1 MKILL
6 LGEYSNLHNSLK
18 QALINMG
25 HEVLLVGN
33 ADGFK
38 KYQTDILIKSHLED
52 YLLFKL
58 IARLFVRIFKINIFE
73 IEIYLRAKKIVN
85 KLQGF
90 DFVQL
95 INENSF
101 KTSPLLEI
109 KLLKQIFKNNKKVFL
124 LSCGVDSVSVKHA
137 ISKKLKYSILT
148 PLFENASLEKKYK
161 PILKYKRKNY
171 LALGEFVQKHVNGI
185 ISSDLDYHIPY
196 LNKKKYLGMIPN
208 PINIQKIKY
217 YGINKSKK
225 ISILHA
231 INSSNKIKKG
241 NKFFEEALEIIDK
254 KFKSKISIVTTYDLP
269 YKEHLENLKKCDIL
283 LDMVYAYDQGYNAL
297 EAMAMGKIVFSGA
310 EEEWLK
316 LYNIKEDTTVINALP
331 NTMKVVEKLIWL
343 IENPK
348 ILKSISVNARKFIE
362 KNHDFEKIS
371 TKYIKI
377 WEN

>member
-18 QALINMG
+18 QALTKMG

-33 ADGFK
+33 GDGFK
-38 KYQTDILIKSHLED
+38 NYETDILIKSHLSD

-58 IARLFVRIFKINIFE
+58 MARLFMRIFKINIFE
-73 IEIYLRAKKIVN
+73 IEIYVRSKKIVN
-85 KLQGF
+85 KLRGF
-90 DFVQL
+90 DVVQL

-101 KTSPLLEI
+101 KTSPLFEI
-109 KLLKQIFKNNKKVFL
+109 KLLKQIFKNNNNVFL
-124 LSCGVDSVSVKHA
+124 LSCGVDSVSVKYA
-137 ISKKLKYSILT
+137 MSKKLKYSILT
-148 PLFENASLEKKYK
+148 PLFEDASLEKKFE
-161 PILKYKRKNY
+161 PILKYDRENF
-171 LALGEFVQKHVNGI
+171 LALGKFVQENVNGI

-208 PINIQKIKY
+208 PINTQKIKY

-231 INSSNKIKKG
+231 INSNNKIKKG
-241 NKFFEEALEIIDK
+241 NRFFEEALQIIEK
-254 KFKSKISIVTTYDLP
+254 KFKGKINVITTYDLP

-297 EAMAMGKIVFSGA
+297 EAMAMGKIVFTGA
-310 EEEWLK
+310 EDEWLK
-316 LYNIKEDTTVINALP
+316 LYNIKEDTVVINAEP
-331 NTMKVVEKLIWL
+331 NTIRVVEKLVWL

-348 ILKSISVNARKFIE
+348 MLKSISINARKFIE
-362 KNHDFEKIS
+362 KNHDFKKIT
-371 TKYIKI
+371 TKYIKT
-377 WEN
+377 WEE

>member
-18 QALINMG
+18 QALLNMG

-33 ADGFK
+33 GDGFK
-38 KYQTDILIKSHLED
+38 KYETDILIKSHLAD
-52 YLLFKL
+52 YSLFNL
-58 IARLFVRIFKINIFE
+58 IARLFMKIFKINIFD
-73 IEIYLRAKKIVN
+73 IEIYFRAKKILR
-85 KLQGF
+85 KLRGF
-90 DFVQL
+90 DVVQL

-109 KLLKQIFKNNKKVFL
+109 KLLKQIFQNNNNVFL

-137 ISKKLKYSILT
+137 MSKKLKYSILT
-148 PLFENASLEKKYK
+148 PLFEDASLKKKYE
-161 PILKYKRKNY
+161 PILKYNKENY
-171 LALGEFVQKHVNGI
+171 LALGKFVQKNIKGI

-208 PINIQKIKY
+208 PINTQKIKY

-241 NKFFEEALEIIDK
+241 NRFFEEALKIIDE
-254 KFKSKISIVTTYDLP
+254 KFKDKISINTTYDLP
-269 YKEHLENLKKCDIL
+269 YIEHLENLKKCDIL

-297 EAMAMGKIVFSGA
+297 EAMAMGKIVFTGA
-310 EEEWLK
+310 EDEWLK
-316 LYNIKEDTTVINALP
+316 LYNIKEDTVVINAVP
-331 NTMKVVEKLIWL
+331 NTMRIVEKLVWL

-348 ILKSISVNARKFIE
+348 MLKSISVNARKFIE
-362 KNHDFEKIS
+362 NNHDFEKIAK
-371 TKYIKI
+371 KYIKT

>member
-38 KYQTDILIKSHLED
+38 KYETDILIKSHLED

-90 DFVQL
+90 DVVQL

-101 KTSPLLEI
+101 KTSPFLEI
-109 KLLKQIFKNNKKVFL
+109 KLLKQIFKNNNKVFL
-124 LSCGVDSVSVKHA
+124 LSCGVDSVSVKYA
-137 ISKKLKYSILT
+137 MSKKLKYSILT
-148 PLFENASLEKKYK
+148 PLFENARLKKKYK
-161 PILKYKRKNY
+161 PILKYERENY
-171 LALGEFVQKHVNGI
+171 LALGKFVQEHVNGI

-231 INSSNKIKKG
+231 INSRNKIKKG
-241 NKFFEEALEIIDK
+241 NKFFEEALGIIDK
-254 KFKSKISIVTTYDLP
+254 KFKSKINIITTYDLT

-297 EAMAMGKIVFSGA
+297 EAMAMGKIVFTGA

-316 LYNIKEDTTVINALP
+316 LYNIKEDTAVINAVP
-331 NTMKVVEKLIWL
+331 NTIRIIEKLVWL

-348 ILKSISVNARKFIE
+348 MLKSISANARKFIE
-362 KNHDFEKIS
+362 KNHDFEKIAI
-371 TKYIKI
+371 KYIKT

>member
-25 HEVLLVGN
+25 HEVLLVCN

-38 KYQTDILIKSHLED
+38 KYETDILIKSHLED
-52 YLLFKL
+52 FLLFKL

-90 DFVQL
+90 DVVQL

-109 KLLKQIFKNNKKVFL
+109 KLLKQIFKNNNKVFL
-124 LSCGVDSVSVKHA
+124 LSCGVDSVSVKYA
-137 ISKKLKYSILT
+137 MSKKLKYSILT
-148 PLFENASLEKKYK
+148 PLFENARLKKKYK
-161 PILKYKRKNY
+161 PILKYERENY
-171 LALGEFVQKHVNGI
+171 LALGKFVQEHVNGI

-196 LNKKKYLGMIPN
+196 FNKKKYLGMIPN

-225 ISILHA
+225 LSILHA
-231 INSSNKIKKG
+231 INSRNKIKKG

-254 KFKSKISIVTTYDLP
+254 KFKSKINIITTYNLT

-297 EAMAMGKIVFSGA
+297 EAMAMGKIVFTGA

-316 LYNIKEDTTVINALP
+316 LYNIKEDTAVINAVP
-331 NTMKVVEKLIWL
+331 NTIRIIEKLVWL

-348 ILKSISVNARKFIE
+348 MLKSISANARKFIE
-362 KNHDFEKIS
+362 KNHDFEKIAI
-371 TKYIKI
+371 KYIKT

>member
-25 HEVLLVGN
+25 HEVLLVCN

-38 KYQTDILIKSHLED
+38 KYETDILIKSHLED

-90 DFVQL
+90 DVVQL

-109 KLLKQIFKNNKKVFL
+109 KLLKKIFKNNNKVFL
-124 LSCGVDSVSVKHA
+124 LSCGVDSVSVKYA
-137 ISKKLKYSILT
+137 MSKKLKYSILT
-148 PLFENASLEKKYK
+148 PLFENARLKKKYK
-161 PILKYKRKNY
+161 PILKYERKNY
-171 LALGEFVQKHVNGI
+171 LALGKFVQEHVNGI

-196 LNKKKYLGMIPN
+196 FNKKKYLGMIPN

-254 KFKSKISIVTTYDLP
+254 KFKSKINIITTYDLT

-297 EAMAMGKIVFSGA
+297 EAMAMGKIVFTGA

-316 LYNIKEDTTVINALP
+316 LYNIKEDTAVINAVP
-331 NTMKVVEKLIWL
+331 NTKRIIEKLVWL

-348 ILKSISVNARKFIE
+348 MLKSISVNARKFIE
-362 KNHDFEKIS
+362 KNHDFEKIAI
-371 TKYIKI
+371 KYIKT

>member
-18 QALINMG
+18 QALLNMG

-33 ADGFK
+33 GDGFK
-38 KYQTDILIKSHLED
+38 KYETDILIKSHLAD
-52 YLLFKL
+52 YFLFKL
-58 IARLFVRIFKINIFE
+58 IARLLIRIFKINMFE
-73 IEIYLRAKKIVN
+73 IEIYIRAKKIVN
-85 KLQGF
+85 KLRGF
-90 DFVQL
+90 DVVQL

-101 KTSPLLEI
+101 KTSPLFEI
-109 KLLKQIFKNNKKVFL
+109 KLLKQIFQNNNNIFL

-137 ISKKLKYSILT
+137 MSKKLKYSILT
-148 PLFENASLEKKYK
+148 PLFEDASLEKKYE
-161 PILKYKRKNY
+161 PILKYEKENY
-171 LALGEFVQKHVNGI
+171 LALAKFVQKYVNGI

-196 LNKKKYLGMIPN
+196 LSKKKYLGMIPN
-208 PINIQKIKY
+208 PINTQKIKY

-225 ISILHA
+225 ILILHA
-231 INSSNKIKKG
+231 VNSSNKIKKG
-241 NKFFEEALEIIDK
+241 NRFFEEALKIIDE
-254 KFKSKISIVTTYDLP
+254 KFKDKISIITTYDLP
-269 YKEHLENLKKCDIL
+269 YKEHLENLKNCDIL

-297 EAMAMGKIVFSGA
+297 EAMAMGKIVFTGA

-316 LYNIKEDTTVINALP
+316 LYNIKEDTVVINAVP
-331 NTMKVVEKLIWL
+331 NSMRIVEKLVWL

-362 KNHDFEKIS
+362 KKHDFEKIAK
-371 TKYIKI
+371 KYIKT

>member
-25 HEVLLVGN
+25 HEVLLVCN

-38 KYQTDILIKSHLED
+38 KYETDILIKSHLED
-52 YLLFKL
+52 YLLFKV

-90 DFVQL
+90 DVVQL

-101 KTSPLLEI
+101 KTSPFLEI
-109 KLLKQIFKNNKKVFL
+109 KLLKQIFKNNNKVFL

-137 ISKKLKYSILT
+137 MSKKLKYSILT
-148 PLFENASLEKKYK
+148 PLFENASLKKKYK
-161 PILKYKRKNY
+161 PILKYERENY
-171 LALGEFVQKHVNGI
+171 LALAKFVQEYVNGI

-196 LNKKKYLGMIPN
+196 LSEKKYLGMIPN
-208 PINIQKIKY
+208 PINTKKIKY

-241 NKFFEEALEIIDK
+241 NRFFEEALKIIDE
-254 KFKSKISIVTTYDLP
+254 KFKYKISIITTYDIP

-283 LDMVYAYDQGYNAL
+283 LDMVYAYDQGFNAL
-297 EAMAMGKIVFSGA
+297 EAMAMGKIVFTGA
-310 EEEWLK
+310 EDEWLK
-316 LYNIKEDTTVINALP
+316 LYNIKEDTVVINAVP
-331 NTMKVVEKLIWL
+331 NSMRIVKKLVWL

-348 ILKSISVNARKFIE
+348 MIKIISVNARKFIE
-362 KNHDFEKIS
+362 KNHDFEKIA
-371 TKYIKI
+371 TKYIKT

>member
-52 YLLFKL
+52 YLLLKL

-90 DFVQL
+90 DVVQL

-109 KLLKQIFKNNKKVFL
+109 KLLKQIFKNNNKVFL
-124 LSCGVDSVSVKHA
+124 LSCGVDSVSVKYA
-137 ISKKLKYSILT
+137 MSKKLKYSILT
-148 PLFENASLEKKYK
+148 PLFENARLKKKYK
-161 PILKYKRKNY
+161 PILKYERENY
-171 LALGEFVQKHVNGI
+171 LALGKFVQEHVNGI

-196 LNKKKYLGMIPN
+196 FNKKKYLGMIPN

-231 INSSNKIKKG
+231 INSRNKIKKG

-254 KFKSKISIVTTYDLP
+254 KFKSKINIITTYDLT

-297 EAMAMGKIVFSGA
+297 EAMAMGKIVFTGA

-316 LYNIKEDTTVINALP
+316 LYNIKEDTAVINAVP
-331 NTMKVVEKLIWL
+331 NTIRIIEKLVWL

-348 ILKSISVNARKFIE
+348 MLKSISANARKFIE
-362 KNHDFEKIS
+362 KNHDFEKIAI
-371 TKYIKI
+371 KYIKT

>member
-18 QALINMG
+18 QALLNMG

-33 ADGFK
+33 GDGFK
-38 KYQTDILIKSHLED
+38 KYETDILIKSHLAD
-52 YLLFKL
+52 YSLFNL
-58 IARLFVRIFKINIFE
+58 IARIFMKIFKINIFD
-73 IEIYLRAKKIVN
+73 IEIYFRAKKILR
-85 KLQGF
+85 KLRGF
-90 DFVQL
+90 DVVQL

-109 KLLKQIFKNNKKVFL
+109 KLLKQIFQNNNNIFL

-137 ISKKLKYSILT
+137 MSKKLKYSILT
-148 PLFENASLEKKYK
+148 PLFEDASLKKKYE
-161 PILKYKRKNY
+161 PILKYDKENY
-171 LALGEFVQKHVNGI
+171 LALRKFVQKNIKGI

-208 PINIQKIKY
+208 PINTQKIKY

-241 NKFFEEALEIIDK
+241 NRFFEEALKIIDE
-254 KFKSKISIVTTYDLP
+254 KFKDKISIITTYDLP
-269 YKEHLENLKKCDIL
+269 YIEHLENLKKCDIL

-297 EAMAMGKIVFSGA
+297 EAMAMGKIVFTGA

-316 LYNIKEDTTVINALP
+316 LYNIKEDTVVINAVP
-331 NTMKVVEKLIWL
+331 NSIRIVEKLVWL

-348 ILKSISVNARKFIE
+348 MLKNISVNARKFIE
-362 KNHDFEKIS
+362 KNHDFEKIA
-371 TKYIKI
+371 TKYIKT
-377 WEN
+377 WED

>member
-25 HEVLLVGN
+25 HEVLLVSNG
-33 ADGFK
+33 DGFK
-38 KYQTDILIKSHLED
+38 NYETDILIKSHLSD

-58 IARLFVRIFKINIFE
+58 IARLFMRIFKINIFE
-73 IEIYLRAKKIVN
+73 IEIYVRSKKIVN
-85 KLQGF
+85 KLRGF
-90 DFVQL
+90 DVVQL

-109 KLLKQIFKNNKKVFL
+109 KLLKQIFQNNNNIFL

-137 ISKKLKYSILT
+137 MSKKLKYSILT
-148 PLFENASLEKKYK
+148 PLFEDASLKKKYE
-161 PILKYKRKNY
+161 PILKYDKENY
-171 LALGEFVQKHVNGI
+171 LALRKFVQKNIKGI

-208 PINIQKIKY
+208 PINTQKIKY

-241 NKFFEEALEIIDK
+241 NRFFEEALKIIDE
-254 KFKSKISIVTTYDLP
+254 KFKDKISIITTYDLP
-269 YKEHLENLKKCDIL
+269 YIEHLENLKKCDIL

-297 EAMAMGKIVFSGA
+297 EAMAMGKIVFTGA

-316 LYNIKEDTTVINALP
+316 LYNIKEDTVVINAVP
-331 NTMKVVEKLIWL
+331 NSIRIVEKLVWL

-348 ILKSISVNARKFIE
+348 MLKNISVNARKFIE
-362 KNHDFEKIS
+362 KNHDFEKIA
-371 TKYIKI
+371 TKYIKT
-377 WEN
+377 WED

>member
-18 QALINMG
+18 QALLNMG
-25 HEVLLVGN
+25 HEVLLIGN
-33 ADGFK
+33 GDGFK
-38 KYQTDILIKSHLED
+38 KYETDILIKSHLAD

-58 IARLFVRIFKINIFE
+58 IAKLFIRIFKINMFE
-73 IEIYLRAKKIVN
+73 IEIYIRAKKILS
-85 KLQGF
+85 KLRGF
-90 DFVQL
+90 DVVQL

-109 KLLKQIFKNNKKVFL
+109 KLLKQIFQNNNNIFL

-137 ISKKLKYSILT
+137 MSKKLKYSILT
-148 PLFENASLEKKYK
+148 PLFEDASLKKKYE
-161 PILKYKRKNY
+161 PILKYDKENY
-171 LALGEFVQKHVNGI
+171 LALGKFVQEHVKGI

-208 PINIQKIKY
+208 PINTQKIKY

-231 INSSNKIKKG
+231 VNSSNKIKKG
-241 NKFFEEALEIIDK
+241 NKFFEKALGIIGK
-254 KFKSKISIVTTYDLP
+254 KFKDKISIITTYDLP
-269 YKEHLENLKKCDIL
+269 YKEHLENLKNCDIL

-297 EAMAMGKIVFSGA
+297 EAMAMGKIVFTGA
-310 EEEWLK
+310 EDEWLK
-316 LYNIKEDTTVINALP
+316 LYNIKEDTVVINAVP
-331 NTMKVVEKLIWL
+331 NTMRIVEKLVWL

-348 ILKSISVNARKFIE
+348 MLKSISVNARKFIE
-362 KNHDFEKIS
+362 NNHDFEKIAK
-371 TKYIKI
+371 KYIKT

>member
-18 QALINMG
+18 QALLNMG

-33 ADGFK
+33 GDGFK
-38 KYQTDILIKSHLED
+38 KYETDILIKSHLAD
-52 YLLFKL
+52 YFLFKL
-58 IARLFVRIFKINIFE
+58 IARLLIRIFKINMFE
-73 IEIYLRAKKIVN
+73 IEIYIRAKKIVN
-85 KLQGF
+85 KLRGF
-90 DFVQL
+90 DVVQL

-101 KTSPLLEI
+101 KTSPLFEI
-109 KLLKQIFKNNKKVFL
+109 KLLKQIFQNNNNIFL

-137 ISKKLKYSILT
+137 MSKKLKYSILT
-148 PLFENASLEKKYK
+148 PLFENASLEKKYE
-161 PILKYKRKNY
+161 PILKYEKENY
-171 LALGEFVQKHVNGI
+171 LALAKFVQEYVNGI

-196 LNKKKYLGMIPN
+196 LSKKKYLGMIPN
-208 PINIQKIKY
+208 PINTQKIKY

-241 NKFFEEALEIIDK
+241 NRFFEEALKIIDE
-254 KFKSKISIVTTYDLP
+254 KFKDKISIITTYDLP
-269 YKEHLENLKKCDIL
+269 YKEHLENLKNCDIL

-297 EAMAMGKIVFSGA
+297 EAMAMGKIVFTGA

-316 LYNIKEDTTVINALP
+316 LYNIKEDTVVINAVP
-331 NTMKVVEKLIWL
+331 NSMRIVEKLVWL

-362 KNHDFEKIS
+362 KKHDFEKIAK
-371 TKYIKI
+371 KYIKT

>member
-33 ADGFK
+33 GDGFK
-38 KYQTDILIKSHLED
+38 KYETDILIKSHLSK
-52 YLLFKL
+52 YWLFKL
-58 IARLFVRIFKINIFE
+58 TARLLIRIFKINIFD
-73 IEIYLRAKKIVN
+73 IEIYLRAKKLIN
-85 KLQGF
+85 RFQDF
-90 DFVQL
+90 DVVQL

-101 KTSPLLEI
+101 RTSPILEMKLLE
-109 KLLKQIFKNNKKVFL
+109 KIFKNNKNVFL

-137 ISKKLKYSILT
+137 MSKKLKYSILT
-148 PLFENASLEKKYK
+148 PLFEDKSLEKNYQS
-161 PILKYKRKNY
+161 ILKYTSENY
-171 LALGEFVQKHVNGI
+171 LALGKFLQEHVNGI

-196 LNKKKYLGMIPN
+196 SNKKKYLGMIAN
-208 PINIQKIKY
+208 PINTQKIKY

-241 NKFFEEALEIIDK
+241 NKFFEEALEIISK
-254 KFKSKISIVTTYDLP
+254 KFKTKISIITTYDLP

-297 EAMAMGKIVFSGA
+297 EAMAMGKIVFTGA
-310 EEEWLK
+310 EEEWLR
-316 LYNIKEDTTVINALP
+316 LYNIKEDTVVINAVP
-331 NTMKVVEKLIWL
+331 NTMRIIEKLVWL

-348 ILKSISVNARKFIE
+348 MLKSISVNARKFIE
-362 KNHDFEKIS
+362 KNHDFEKIAA
-371 TKYIKI
+371 KYIKT
-377 WEN
+377 WGD

>member
-25 HEVLLVGN
+25 HEVLLVCN

-38 KYQTDILIKSHLED
+38 KYETDILIKSHLED
-52 YLLFKL
+52 YLLFKV

-90 DFVQL
+90 DVVQL

-109 KLLKQIFKNNKKVFL
+109 KLLKQIFKNNNKVFL
-124 LSCGVDSVSVKHA
+124 LSCGVDSVSVKYA
-137 ISKKLKYSILT
+137 MSKKLKYSILT
-148 PLFENASLEKKYK
+148 PLFENASLKKKYK
-161 PILKYKRKNY
+161 PILKYERKNY
-171 LALGEFVQKHVNGI
+171 LALGKFVQEHVNGI

-196 LNKKKYLGMIPN
+196 FNKKKYLGMIPN

-231 INSSNKIKKG
+231 INSRNKIKKG
-241 NKFFEEALEIIDK
+241 NKFFEEALGIIEK
-254 KFKSKISIVTTYDLP
+254 KFKSKINIITTYDLT

-283 LDMVYAYDQGYNAL
+283 LDMVYAFDQGYNAL
-297 EAMAMGKIVFSGA
+297 EAMAMGKIVFTGA

-316 LYNIKEDTTVINALP
+316 LYNIKEDTVVINAVP
-331 NTMKVVEKLIWL
+331 NTIRIIEKLVWL

-348 ILKSISVNARKFIE
+348 MLKSISANARKFIE
-362 KNHDFEKIS
+362 KNHDFEKIAI
-371 TKYIKI
+371 KYIKT
-377 WEN
+377 WQN

>member
-297 EAMAMGKIVFSGA
+297 EAMAMGKIVFTGA

-316 LYNIKEDTTVINALP
+316 LYNIKEDTVVINAVP
-331 NTMKVVEKLIWL
+331 NTIRIIEKLVWL

-348 ILKSISVNARKFIE
+348 MLKSISANARKFIE
-362 KNHDFEKIS
+362 KNHDFEKIAI
-371 TKYIKI
+371 KYIKT
-377 WEN
+377 WQN

>member
-25 HEVLLVGN
+25 HEVLLVCN

-38 KYQTDILIKSHLED
+38 KYETDILIKSHLED

-90 DFVQL
+90 DVVQL

-109 KLLKQIFKNNKKVFL
+109 KLLKQIFKNNNKVFL

-137 ISKKLKYSILT
+137 MSKKLKYSILT
-148 PLFENASLEKKYK
+148 PLFENVSLKKKYK
-161 PILKYKRKNY
+161 PILKYERENY
-171 LALGEFVQKHVNGI
+171 LALGKFVQEHVNGI

-196 LNKKKYLGMIPN
+196 FNKKKYLGMIPN

-231 INSSNKIKKG
+231 INSRNKIKKG
-241 NKFFEEALEIIDK
+241 NKFFKEALEIIDK
-254 KFKSKISIVTTYDLP
+254 KFKSKINIITTYDLT

-297 EAMAMGKIVFSGA
+297 EAMAMGKIVFTGA

-316 LYNIKEDTTVINALP
+316 LYNIKEDTAVINAVP
-331 NTMKVVEKLIWL
+331 NTIRIIEKLVWL

-348 ILKSISVNARKFIE
+348 MLKSISVNARKFIE
-362 KNHDFEKIS
+362 KNHDFEKIAI
-371 TKYIKI
+371 KYIKT

>member
-18 QALINMG
+18 QALLNMG
-25 HEVLLVGN
+25 HEVLLIGN
-33 ADGFK
+33 GDGFK
-38 KYQTDILIKSHLED
+38 KYETDILIKSHLAD

-58 IARLFVRIFKINIFE
+58 IAKLFIRIFKINMFE
-73 IEIYLRAKKIVN
+73 IEIYIRAKKILS
-85 KLQGF
+85 KLRGF
-90 DFVQL
+90 DVVQL

-109 KLLKQIFKNNKKVFL
+109 KLLKQIFQNNNNIFL

-137 ISKKLKYSILT
+137 MSKKLKYSILT
-148 PLFENASLEKKYK
+148 PLFEDASLKKKYE
-161 PILKYKRKNY
+161 PILKYDKENY
-171 LALGEFVQKHVNGI
+171 LALGKFVQEHVKGI

-208 PINIQKIKY
+208 PINTQKIKY

-241 NKFFEEALEIIDK
+241 NRFFEEALKIIDE
-254 KFKSKISIVTTYDLP
+254 KFKDKISIITTYDLP
-269 YKEHLENLKKCDIL
+269 YIEHLENLKKCDIL

-297 EAMAMGKIVFSGA
+297 EAMAMGKIVFTGA

-316 LYNIKEDTTVINALP
+316 LYNIKEDTVVINAVP
-331 NTMKVVEKLIWL
+331 NSMRIVEKLVWL

-348 ILKSISVNARKFIE
+348 MLKSISVNARKFIE
-362 KNHDFEKIS
+362 KNHDFEKIA
-371 TKYIKI
+371 TKYIKT

>member
-18 QALINMG
+18 QALLNMG

-33 ADGFK
+33 GDGFK
-38 KYQTDILIKSHLED
+38 KYETDILIKSHLAD

-58 IARLFVRIFKINIFE
+58 IAKLFVRIFKINMFE
-73 IEIYLRAKKIVN
+73 IEIYIRAKKIVN
-85 KLQGF
+85 RLRGY
-90 DFVQL
+90 DVVQL

-101 KTSPLLEI
+101 KTSPLFEI
-109 KLLKQIFKNNKKVFL
+109 KLLKQIFQNNNKVFL

-137 ISKKLKYSILT
+137 MSKKLKYSILT
-148 PLFENASLEKKYK
+148 PLFENASLEKKYE
-161 PILKYKRKNY
+161 PILKYEKENY
-171 LALGEFVQKHVNGI
+171 LALAKFVQKYVNGI

-196 LNKKKYLGMIPN
+196 LSKKKYLGMIPN
-208 PINIQKIKY
+208 PINTQKIKY

-225 ISILHA
+225 ILILHA
-231 INSSNKIKKG
+231 VNSSNKIKKG
-241 NKFFEEALEIIDK
+241 NRFFEEALKIIDE
-254 KFKSKISIVTTYDLP
+254 KFKDKISIITTYDLP

-297 EAMAMGKIVFSGA
+297 EAMAMGKIVFTGA

-316 LYNIKEDTTVINALP
+316 LYNIKEDTVVINAVP
-331 NTMKVVEKLIWL
+331 NSMRIVEKLVWL

-348 ILKSISVNARKFIE
+348 MLKSISVNAREFIE
-362 KNHDFEKIS
+362 KNHDFEKIA
-371 TKYIKI
+371 TKYIKT
-377 WEN
+377 WED

>member
-38 KYQTDILIKSHLED
+38 KYETDILIKSHLED

-90 DFVQL
+90 DVVQL

-109 KLLKQIFKNNKKVFL
+109 KLLKQIFKKNNKVFL

-137 ISKKLKYSILT
+137 MSKKLKYSILT
-148 PLFENASLEKKYK
+148 PLFEKASLKKKFK
-161 PILKYKRKNY
+161 PILKYERENY
-171 LALGEFVQKHVNGI
+171 LALGKFVQEHVNGI

-196 LNKKKYLGMIPN
+196 FNKKKYLGMIPN

-231 INSSNKIKKG
+231 INSRNKIKKG
-241 NKFFEEALEIIDK
+241 NKFFEEALEIINK
-254 KFKSKISIVTTYDLP
+254 KFGSKINIITTYDLT

-297 EAMAMGKIVFSGA
+297 EAMAMGKIVFTGA

-316 LYNIKEDTTVINALP
+316 LYNIKEDTAVINAVP
-331 NTMKVVEKLIWL
+331 NTIRIIEKLVWL

-348 ILKSISVNARKFIE
+348 MLKSISVNARKFIE
-362 KNHDFEKIS
+362 KNHDFEKIAI
-371 TKYIKI
+371 KYIKT

>member
-25 HEVLLVGN
+25 HEVLIVGN

-52 YLLFKL
+52 YLLLKL
-58 IARLFVRIFKINIFE
+58 IARLFARIFKINIFE

-90 DFVQL
+90 DVVQL

-101 KTSPLLEI
+101 KTSPFLEI
-109 KLLKQIFKNNKKVFL
+109 KLLKQIFKNNNKVFL

-137 ISKKLKYSILT
+137 MSKKLKYSILT
-148 PLFENASLEKKYK
+148 PLFENASLKKKYK
-161 PILKYKRKNY
+161 PILKYEKGNY
-171 LALGEFVQKHVNGI
+171 LALAKFVQEYVNGI

-196 LNKKKYLGMIPN
+196 LSEKKYLGMIPN
-208 PINIQKIKY
+208 PINTKKIKY

-241 NKFFEEALEIIDK
+241 NRFFEEALKIIDE
-254 KFKSKISIVTTYDLP
+254 KFKDKISIITTYDIP

-283 LDMVYAYDQGYNAL
+283 LDMVYAYDQGFNAL
-297 EAMAMGKIVFSGA
+297 EAMAMGKIVFTGA

-316 LYNIKEDTTVINALP
+316 LYNIKEDTVVINAVP
-331 NTMKVVEKLIWL
+331 NSMRIVKKLVWL

-348 ILKSISVNARKFIE
+348 MIKIISVNARKFIE
-362 KNHDFEKIS
+362 KNHDFEKIA
-371 TKYIKI
+371 TKYIKT

>member
-25 HEVLLVGN
+25 HEVLLVCN

-38 KYQTDILIKSHLED
+38 KYETDILIKSHLED

-90 DFVQL
+90 DVVQL

-109 KLLKQIFKNNKKVFL
+109 KLLKQIFKNNNKVFL
-124 LSCGVDSVSVKHA
+124 LSCGVDSVSVKYA
-137 ISKKLKYSILT
+137 MSKKLKYSILT
-148 PLFENASLEKKYK
+148 PLFENASLKKKYK
-161 PILKYKRKNY
+161 PILKYERENY
-171 LALGEFVQKHVNGI
+171 LALGKFVQENVNGI

-196 LNKKKYLGMIPN
+196 FNKKKYLGMIPN

-225 ISILHA
+225 LSILHA
-231 INSSNKIKKG
+231 INSRNKIKKG
-241 NKFFEEALEIIDK
+241 NKFFEEALKIIDK
-254 KFKSKISIVTTYDLP
+254 KFKSKINIITTYNLT

-297 EAMAMGKIVFSGA
+297 EAMAMGKIVFTGA

-316 LYNIKEDTTVINALP
+316 LYNIKEDTAVINAVP
-331 NTMKVVEKLIWL
+331 NTIRIIEKLIWL

-348 ILKSISVNARKFIE
+348 MLKSISVNARKFIE
-362 KNHDFEKIS
+362 KNHDFEKIAIKY
-371 TKYIKI
+371 TKT

>member
-38 KYQTDILIKSHLED
+38 KYETDILIKSHLED

-90 DFVQL
+90 DVVQL

-109 KLLKQIFKNNKKVFL
+109 KLLKQIFKNNNKVFL

-137 ISKKLKYSILT
+137 MSKKLT
-148 PLFENASLEKKYK
+148 PLFENASLTKKYK
-161 PILKYKRKNY
+161 PILKYERKNY
-171 LALGEFVQKHVNGI
+171 LALGKFVQEHVNGI

-196 LNKKKYLGMIPN
+196 FNKKKYLGMIPN

-231 INSSNKIKKG
+231 INSRNKIKKG
-241 NKFFEEALEIIDK
+241 NKFFEEALGIIDK
-254 KFKSKISIVTTYDLP
+254 KFKSKINIITTYDL
-269 YKEHLENLKKCDIL
+269 
-283 LDMVYAYDQGYNAL
+283 
-297 EAMAMGKIVFSGA
+297 
-310 EEEWLK
+310 
-316 LYNIKEDTTVINALP
+316 T
-331 NTMKVVEKLIWL
+331 
-343 IENPK
+343 
-348 ILKSISVNARKFIE
+348 
-362 KNHDFEKIS
+362 
-371 TKYIKI
+371 
-377 WEN
+377 

>member
-25 HEVLLVGN
+25 HEVLLVCN

-38 KYQTDILIKSHLED
+38 KYETDILIKSHLED

-58 IARLFVRIFKINIFE
+58 IARLFVRIFKFNIFE

-90 DFVQL
+90 DVVQL

-109 KLLKQIFKNNKKVFL
+109 KLLKQIFKNNNKVFL
-124 LSCGVDSVSVKHA
+124 LSCGVDSVSVKYA
-137 ISKKLKYSILT
+137 MSKKLKYSILT
-148 PLFENASLEKKYK
+148 PLFENASLKKKYK
-161 PILKYKRKNY
+161 PILKYERENY
-171 LALGEFVQKHVNGI
+171 LALGKFVQENVNGI

-196 LNKKKYLGMIPN
+196 FNKKKYLGMIPN

-225 ISILHA
+225 LSILHA
-231 INSSNKIKKG
+231 INSRNKIKKG
-241 NKFFEEALEIIDK
+241 NKFFEEALKIIDK
-254 KFKSKISIVTTYDLP
+254 KFKSKINIITTYNLT

-297 EAMAMGKIVFSGA
+297 EAMAMGKIVFTGA

-316 LYNIKEDTTVINALP
+316 LYNIKEDTAVINAVP
-331 NTMKVVEKLIWL
+331 NTIRIIEKLVWL

-348 ILKSISVNARKFIE
+348 MLKSISANARKFIE
-362 KNHDFEKIS
+362 KNHDFEKIAA
-371 TKYIKI
+371 KYIKT

>member
-33 ADGFK
+33 GDGFK
-38 KYQTDILIKSHLED
+38 KYETDVLIKSHLSE
-52 YLLFKL
+52 YWLFNV
-58 IARLFVRIFKINIFE
+58 IARLLIRIFNINIFN
-73 IEIYLRAKKIVN
+73 IEIYFRAKKLIN
-85 KLQGF
+85 KFHGF
-90 DFVQL
+90 DVVQL

-109 KLLKQIFKNNKKVFL
+109 KLLKQIFKNNKNVFL
-124 LSCGVDSVSVKHA
+124 LSCGVDSVSVKYA
-137 ISKKLKYSILT
+137 MSKKLKYSILT
-148 PLFENASLEKKYK
+148 PLFEDASLEKKFES
-161 PILKYKRKNY
+161 ILKYDRENF
-171 LALGEFVQKHVNGI
+171 LALGKFVQKNVKGI

-196 LNKKKYLGMIPN
+196 SNKKKYLGMIPN
-208 PINIQKIKY
+208 PINTQKIKY

-241 NKFFEEALEIIDK
+241 NRFFEEALQIIDK
-254 KFKSKISIVTTYDLP
+254 KFKGKVNIITTYDLP

-297 EAMAMGKIVFSGA
+297 EAMAMGKIVFTGA
-310 EEEWLK
+310 EEEWLN
-316 LYNIKEDTTVINALP
+316 LYNIKADTVVINAIP
-331 NTMKVVEKLIWL
+331 DTARIVKKLFWL
-343 IENPK
+343 IQNPK
-348 ILKSISVNARKFIE
+348 MLKSISLNARKFIE
-362 KNHDFEKIS
+362 KNHDFEKIA
-371 TKYIKI
+371 TKYIKT
-377 WEN
+377 WEG

>member
-25 HEVLLVGN
+25 HEVLLVCN

-38 KYQTDILIKSHLED
+38 KYETDILIKSHLED
-52 YLLFKL
+52 YLLFKV

-90 DFVQL
+90 DVVQL

-109 KLLKQIFKNNKKVFL
+109 KLLKQIFKKNNKVFL
-124 LSCGVDSVSVKHA
+124 LSCGVDSVSVKYA
-137 ISKKLKYSILT
+137 MSKKLKYSILT
-148 PLFENASLEKKYK
+148 PLFENASLKKKYK
-161 PILKYKRKNY
+161 PILKYERKNY
-171 LALGEFVQKHVNGI
+171 LALGKFVQEHVNGI

-196 LNKKKYLGMIPN
+196 FNKKKYLGMIPN

-231 INSSNKIKKG
+231 INSRNKIKKG
-241 NKFFEEALEIIDK
+241 NKFFEEALGIIDK
-254 KFKSKISIVTTYDLP
+254 KFKSKINIITTYDLT

-297 EAMAMGKIVFSGA
+297 EAMAMGKIVFTGA

-316 LYNIKEDTTVINALP
+316 QYNIKEDTAVINAVP
-331 NTMKVVEKLIWL
+331 NTIRIIEKLVWL

-348 ILKSISVNARKFIE
+348 MLKSISVNARKFIE
-362 KNHDFEKIS
+362 KNHDFEKIAI
-371 TKYIKI
+371 KYIKT

>member
-25 HEVLLVGN
+25 HEVLLVCN

-38 KYQTDILIKSHLED
+38 KYETDILIKSHLED

-90 DFVQL
+90 DVVQL

-109 KLLKQIFKNNKKVFL
+109 KLLKKIFKNNNKVFL
-124 LSCGVDSVSVKHA
+124 LSCGVDSVSVKYA
-137 ISKKLKYSILT
+137 MSKKLKYSILT
-148 PLFENASLEKKYK
+148 PLFENARLKKKYK
-161 PILKYKRKNY
+161 PILKYERENY
-171 LALGEFVQKHVNGI
+171 LALGKFVQEHVNGI

-196 LNKKKYLGMIPN
+196 FNKKKYLGMIPN

-254 KFKSKISIVTTYDLP
+254 KFKSKINIITTYDLT

-297 EAMAMGKIVFSGA
+297 EAMAMGKIVFTGA

-316 LYNIKEDTTVINALP
+316 LYNIKEDTAVINAVP
-331 NTMKVVEKLIWL
+331 NTIRIIEKLVWL

-348 ILKSISVNARKFIE
+348 MLKSISVNARKFIE
-362 KNHDFEKIS
+362 KNHDFEKIAI
-371 TKYIKI
+371 KYIKT

>member
-38 KYQTDILIKSHLED
+38 KYETDILIKSHLED

-58 IARLFVRIFKINIFE
+58 IARLFLRIFKINIFE

-90 DFVQL
+90 DVVQL

-109 KLLKQIFKNNKKVFL
+109 KLLKQIFKNNNKVFL
-124 LSCGVDSVSVKHA
+124 LSCGVDSVSVKYA
-137 ISKKLKYSILT
+137 MSKKLKYSILT
-148 PLFENASLEKKYK
+148 PLFENASLKKKYK
-161 PILKYKRKNY
+161 PILKYERENY
-171 LALGEFVQKHVNGI
+171 LALGKFVQENVNGI

-196 LNKKKYLGMIPN
+196 FNKKKYLGMIPN
-208 PINIQKIKY
+208 TINIQKIKY

-241 NKFFEEALEIIDK
+241 NKFFKEALEIIDK
-254 KFKSKISIVTTYDLP
+254 KFKSKINIITTYNLT
-269 YKEHLENLKKCDIL
+269 YKEHPENLKKCDIL

-297 EAMAMGKIVFSGA
+297 EAMAMGKIVFTGA

-316 LYNIKEDTTVINALP
+316 LYNIKEDTAVINAVP
-331 NTMKVVEKLIWL
+331 NTIRIIEKLVWL

-348 ILKSISVNARKFIE
+348 MLKSISANARKFIE
-362 KNHDFEKIS
+362 KNHDFEKIAI
-371 TKYIKI
+371 KYIKT

>member
-38 KYQTDILIKSHLED
+38 KYETDILIKSHLED

-90 DFVQL
+90 DVVQL

-109 KLLKQIFKNNKKVFL
+109 KLLKQIFKNNNKVFL

-137 ISKKLKYSILT
+137 MSKKLKYSILT
-148 PLFENASLEKKYK
+148 PLFENVSLKKKYK
-161 PILKYKRKNY
+161 PILKYERENY
-171 LALGEFVQKHVNGI
+171 LALGKFVQEHVNGI

-196 LNKKKYLGMIPN
+196 FNKKKYLGMIPN

-241 NKFFEEALEIIDK
+241 NKFFKEALEILDK
-254 KFKSKISIVTTYDLP
+254 KFKSKINIITTYDLT

-297 EAMAMGKIVFSGA
+297 EAMAMGKIVFTGA

-316 LYNIKEDTTVINALP
+316 LYNIKEDTAVINAVP
-331 NTMKVVEKLIWL
+331 NTIRIIEKLVWL

-348 ILKSISVNARKFIE
+348 MLKSISVNARKFIE
-362 KNHDFEKIS
+362 KNHDFEKIA
-371 TKYIKI
+371 TKYIKT

>member
-18 QALINMG
+18 QALLNMG

-33 ADGFK
+33 GDGFK
-38 KYQTDILIKSHLED
+38 KYETDILIKSHLAD
-52 YLLFKL
+52 YSLFNL
-58 IARLFVRIFKINIFE
+58 IARLFMKIFKINIFD
-73 IEIYLRAKKIVN
+73 IEIYFRAKKILS
-85 KLQGF
+85 KLRGF
-90 DFVQL
+90 NVVQL

-109 KLLKQIFKNNKKVFL
+109 KLLKQIFQNNNNVFL

-137 ISKKLKYSILT
+137 MSKKLKYSILT
-148 PLFENASLEKKYK
+148 PLFEDASLKKKYE
-161 PILKYKRKNY
+161 PILKYNKENY
-171 LALGEFVQKHVNGI
+171 LALGKFVQKNIKGI

-208 PINIQKIKY
+208 PINTQKIKY

-241 NKFFEEALEIIDK
+241 NRFFEEALKIIDE
-254 KFKSKISIVTTYDLP
+254 KFKDKISINTTYDLP
-269 YKEHLENLKKCDIL
+269 YIEHLENLKKCDIL

-297 EAMAMGKIVFSGA
+297 EAMAMGKIVFTGA
-310 EEEWLK
+310 EDEWLK
-316 LYNIKEDTTVINALP
+316 LYNIKEDTVVINAVP
-331 NTMKVVEKLIWL
+331 NTMRIVEKLVWL

-348 ILKSISVNARKFIE
+348 MLKSISVNARKFIE
-362 KNHDFEKIS
+362 NNHDFEKIAK
-371 TKYIKI
+371 KYIKT

>member
-33 ADGFK
+33 RDGFK
-38 KYQTDILIKSHLED
+38 KYETDILIKSHLAD
-52 YLLFKL
+52 YSLFNL
-58 IARLFVRIFKINIFE
+58 IARLFMRIFKINIFD
-73 IEIYLRAKKIVN
+73 IEIYFRAKKIVN
-85 KLQGF
+85 KLRDF
-90 DFVQL
+90 DVVQL

-109 KLLKQIFKNNKKVFL
+109 KLLKQIFQNNNNVFL

-137 ISKKLKYSILT
+137 MSKKLKYSILT
-148 PLFENASLEKKYK
+148 PLFEDASLEKKYE
-161 PILKYKRKNY
+161 PILKYNRENY
-171 LALGEFVQKHVNGI
+171 LALRKFVQENIKGI

-196 LNKKKYLGMIPN
+196 LNRKKYLGMIPN
-208 PINIQKIKY
+208 PINTQKIKY

-241 NKFFEEALEIIDK
+241 NRFFEEALKIIDE
-254 KFKSKISIVTTYDLP
+254 KFKNKISIITTYDLP

-297 EAMAMGKIVFSGA
+297 EAMAMGKIVFTGA

-316 LYNIKEDTTVINALP
+316 LYNIKEDTVVINAVP
-331 NTMKVVEKLIWL
+331 NTTIIVEKLAWL

-348 ILKSISVNARKFIE
+348 MLKRISVNARKFIE
-362 KNHDFEKIS
+362 KNHDFEKIA
-371 TKYIKI
+371 TKYIKT
-377 WEN
+377 WED

>member
-18 QALINMG
+18 QALLNMG

-33 ADGFK
+33 GDGFK
-38 KYQTDILIKSHLED
+38 KYETDILIKSHLAD
-52 YLLFKL
+52 YFLFKL
-58 IARLFVRIFKINIFE
+58 IARLLIRIFKINMFE
-73 IEIYLRAKKIVN
+73 IEIYIRAKKIVN
-85 KLQGF
+85 KLRGF
-90 DFVQL
+90 DVVQL

-101 KTSPLLEI
+101 KTSPLFEI
-109 KLLKQIFKNNKKVFL
+109 KLLKQIFQNNNNIFL

-137 ISKKLKYSILT
+137 MSKKLKYSILT
-148 PLFENASLEKKYK
+148 PLFEDASLEKKYE
-161 PILKYKRKNY
+161 PILKYEKENY
-171 LALGEFVQKHVNGI
+171 LALAKFVQKYVNGI

-196 LNKKKYLGMIPN
+196 LSKKKYLGMIPN
-208 PINIQKIKY
+208 PINTQKIKY

-241 NKFFEEALEIIDK
+241 NRFFEEALKIIDE
-254 KFKSKISIVTTYDLP
+254 KFKDKISIITTYDLP
-269 YKEHLENLKKCDIL
+269 YKEHLENLKNCDIL

-297 EAMAMGKIVFSGA
+297 EAMAMGKIVFTGA

-316 LYNIKEDTTVINALP
+316 LYNIKEDTVVINAVP
-331 NTMKVVEKLIWL
+331 NSMRIVEKLVWL

-362 KNHDFEKIS
+362 KKHDFEKIAK
-371 TKYIKI
+371 KYIKT

>member
-18 QALINMG
+18 QALLNMG

-33 ADGFK
+33 GDGFK
-38 KYQTDILIKSHLED
+38 KYETDILIKSHLAD
-52 YLLFKL
+52 YSLFNL
-58 IARLFVRIFKINIFE
+58 IARIFMKIFKINIFD
-73 IEIYLRAKKIVN
+73 IEIYFRAKKILR
-85 KLQGF
+85 KLRGF
-90 DFVQL
+90 DVVQL

-109 KLLKQIFKNNKKVFL
+109 KLLKQIFQNNNNIFL

-137 ISKKLKYSILT
+137 MSKKLKYSILT
-148 PLFENASLEKKYK
+148 PLFEDASLKKKYE
-161 PILKYKRKNY
+161 PILKYDKENY
-171 LALGEFVQKHVNGI
+171 LALGKFVQKNIKGI

-208 PINIQKIKY
+208 PINTQKIKY

-241 NKFFEEALEIIDK
+241 NRFFEEALKIIDE
-254 KFKSKISIVTTYDLP
+254 KFKDKISIITTYDLP
-269 YKEHLENLKKCDIL
+269 YIEHLENLKKCDIL

-297 EAMAMGKIVFSGA
+297 EAMAMGKIVFTGA

-316 LYNIKEDTTVINALP
+316 LYNIKEDTVVINAVP
-331 NTMKVVEKLIWL
+331 NSIRIVEKLVWL

-348 ILKSISVNARKFIE
+348 MLKNISVNARKFIE
-362 KNHDFEKIS
+362 KNHDFEKIA
-371 TKYIKI
+371 TKYIKT
-377 WEN
+377 WED